1 MKSSNTQQFFGKT
14 AELKV
19 TIAKIRAIE
28 ATNPRLEKF
37 ITQKIPTGEF
47 CNKKDTLAA
56 EAHLAKIQGT
66 ASAPVRAQAPRPT
79 AQAPTLRQ
87 QYEAIKEPSAK
98 RAFREKHWNQLF
110 NKQ

>member
-1 MKSSNTQQFFGKT
+1 MRSSNTQQFFGKT
-14 AELKV
+14 AQLKT
-19 TIAKIRAIE
+19 TIAKIRVIE
-28 ATNPRLEKF
+28 ATSPRLEKF
-37 ITQKIPTGEF
+37 IAPKIPTGEF
-47 CNKKDTLAA
+47 CNKGDSLAA
-56 EAHLAKIQGT
+56 EAHLAKIQT
-66 ASAPVRAQAPRPT
+66 ASAPVRAQAPRAT